1 MKAKPC
7 CLFWMTLI
15 ALFFVYDV
23 FLSSLPSACAGNIR
37 LAEQG
42 RGDGAS
48 AASISLA
55 TNVGG
60 LLSRRSARSASTA
73 KTVKIAISPL
83 VIPDP
88 AIGSHNVS
96 PSSAMPDHPGVKAM
110 PRHPKKPKE
119 PLRERTGEPKLR
131 FYPYYAEAGD
141 NLKTIAQK
149 YYGSYLYFPV
159 ILMHNPQIQTFEIE
173 EGAEVSIIENALEAI
188 RLFRTHTVIDEG
200 RIFWIYTARKND
212 TLEGIGKKF
221 YQTRYVNNP
230 LVNMNP
236 ESRIKPGEKIRI
248 LLN

>member
-1 MKAKPC
+1 MKVKPG
-7 CLFWMTLI
+7 CLFWITLV
-15 ALFFVYDV
+15 AAVFAVDV
-23 FLSSLPSACAGNIR
+23 PISFLLNSCEGSTPRAGW
-37 LAEQG
+37 AQG
-42 RGDGAS
+42 D
-48 AASISLA
+48 AAFADSIY
-55 TNVGG
+55 VPIHQER
-60 LLSRRSARSASTA
+60 LLSRRGSHTPRPT
-73 KTVKIAISPL
+73 TVKIFIAPL
-83 VIPDP
+83 VIQDP
-88 AIGSHNVS
+88 AIGSGLVS
-96 PSSAMPDHPGVKAM
+96 PVRAMPDRTGGKAASRRI
-110 PRHPKKPKE
+110 RHPKE
-119 PLRERTGEPKLR
+119 PPRGKKDEPHSR

-149 YYGSYLYFPV
+149 FYGSYLYFPV

-173 EGAEVSIIENALEAI
+173 EGTEVFIIGNALEAI